1 MKICKRIAA
10 CALAIGLVFS
20 LAACGGDTEESIIT
34 THNPFIFG
42 DYTGNVVEE
51 GGSPANP
58 DSPGND
64 VPDTPDSPEN
74 PDAPGTQE
82 DNTITITFPE
92 GYTLA
97 RMINTLVDKGMGTKE
112 EFWAVVND
120 SSVTSACSYIAQEP
134 DRGARA
140 FKMEGYLWPAT
151 YEFYKDATPTEIFRK
166 ILSTT
171 QDRYASYASRASAVG
186 MNLDEVITLA
196 SIVEKEAA
204 TASDMKNVASVLLNR
219 LKNGNEADGTLGL
232 KCDST
237 IVYVENAMLEYLPMA
252 GISGGDQ
259 FRPTYNTYKCDG
271 IPAGPICNP
280 SSTAIEAVLSPAQTD
295 YYFFVSKDGVCYYSR
310 TDAEHV
316 AKCKELGI
324 SPTME
329 D

>member
-1 MKICKRIAA
+1 MRVFKRVAA
-10 CALAIGLVFS
+10 CALAAVLVFS
-20 LAACGGDTEESIIT
+20 LAACGGDAEESITT

-42 DYTGNVVEE
+42 DYTGNVIPE
-51 GGSPANP
+51 GGSQANP
-58 DSPGND
+58 DSQGDD
-64 VPDTPDSPEN
+64 VPDTPDT
-74 PDAPGTQE
+74 PGTQE

-97 RMINTLVDKGMGTKE
+97 RMILTLVDKGMGSE
-112 EFWAVVND
+112 QEFWDVVND

-166 ILSTT
+166 MLATT

-186 MNLDEVITLA
+186 LNLDEVITLA

-204 TASDMKNVASVLLNR
+204 TASDMKNVASVLMNR
-219 LKNGNEADGTLGL
+219 LDAGMML

-237 IVYVENAMLEYLPMA
+237 ITYVEGALLGYHTKA
-252 GISGGDQ
+252 GISGNGDQ
-259 FRPTYNTYKCDG
+259 FRPTYNTYKCAG

-280 SSTAIEAVLSPAQTD
+280 GATAIEAVLNPSDTN
-295 YYFFVSKDGVCYYSR
+295 YLYFVSKDGVCYFQE

-316 AKCKELGI
+316 AKLEELGI
-324 SPTME
+324 DPVMS
-329 D
+329 

>member
-1 MKICKRIAA
+1 MKIGKRIAA
-10 CALAIGLVFS
+10 CALVIGLVFS
-20 LAACGGDTEESIIT
+20 LAACGGDTEESITT

-42 DYTGNVVEE
+42 DYTGNVVQE
-51 GGSPANP
+51 GGSQANP
-58 DSPGND
+58 DSQGDDVPGTPD
-64 VPDTPDSPEN
+64 SPDTPD
-74 PDAPGTQE
+74 APGAQE

-151 YEFYKDATPTEIFRK
+151 YEFYKDATPAEIFRK

-171 QDRYASYASRASAVG
+171 QERYASYASRASAVG

-196 SIVEKEAA
+196 SIVEKETA
-204 TASDMKNVASVLLNR
+204 TASDMQNIASVILNR
-219 LKNGNEADGTLGL
+219 LDAGMQIE
-232 KCDST
+232 CDST
-237 IVYVENAMLEYLPMA
+237 INYVEHAMLEYLPMA

-280 SSTAIEAVLSPAQTD
+280 SAKAIELVLDPPDTD
-295 YYFFVSKDGVCYYSR
+295 YLYMVSKDGVCYFSSNYA
-310 TDAEHV
+310 DHK
-316 AKCKELGI
+316 AKCEELGVE
-324 SPTME
+324 PVM